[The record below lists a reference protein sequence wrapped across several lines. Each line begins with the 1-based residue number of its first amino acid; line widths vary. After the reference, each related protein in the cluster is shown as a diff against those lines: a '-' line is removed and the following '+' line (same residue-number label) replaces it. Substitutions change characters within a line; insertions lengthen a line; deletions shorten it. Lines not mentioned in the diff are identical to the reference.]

1 MVGVA
6 KLGME
11 DEIMK
16 KIDTN
21 LRWLPLVG
29 YVSFFLLYIV
39 LGILLISGILLPNPA
54 TVTDPPLYQSLTYFD
69 LIILLGM
76 NLPTFFVVAI
86 AVKKSRNIRKESG
99 SG

>member
-1 MVGVA
+1 MVDMA
-6 KLGME
+6 ELEME
-11 DEIMK
+11 VEVMK
-16 KIDTN
+16 RLENN
-21 LRWLPLVG
+21 LRFLPIVG
-29 YVSFFLLYIV
+29 YLGFFLLYIT
-39 LGILLISGILLPNPA
+39 LGLLLISGILLPNPG

-69 LIILLGM
+69 LIIILGM